1 MFEEQK
7 FADEKPVLGNRVSK
21 QSEKIAYIKE
31 LTGAK
36 ILVST
41 SSDKTLT
48 FIISGKVRPSVR
60 PPVRPSVRLPPIH
73 CFVAFSATFSV
84 PPLPPHAYWRIANNA
99 LPAPVPLSYFT

>member
-60 PPVRPSVRLPPIH
+60 PSVRLPPIH

-84 PPLPPHAYWRIANNA
+84 PRLPPHACWRIANNA

>member
-48 FIISGKVRPSVR
+48 FIISGKVRPSI
-60 PPVRPSVRLPPIH
+60 RPSIRP
-73 CFVAFSATFSV
+73 SA
-84 PPLPPHAYWRIANNA
+84 PHPLLCCILGYILGAATPTPCLLAHR
-99 LPAPVPLSYFT
+99 